1 MEAKAAHLMTTATP
15 TTATPTA
22 STATEVTATLMED
35 MGMDTVDIVDT
46 GTPMAVGVEAWMP
59 IWEVCVDSDAL
70 ITDLC
75 GKRGKLFMFVLY

>member
-1 MEAKAAHLMTTATP
+1 MTTATP

-35 MGMDTVDIVDT
+35 MGMDTVDMDTVDIVDM